1 MIERIS
7 GQIARVE
14 ADAIVV
20 MVGGVGLRV
29 RVPKSALEVAANTG
43 TDVLL
48 YTHLI
53 VREDEL
59 SLYGFVAEDERAA
72 FEVLIGV
79 SGVGPR
85 TALAVLS
92 VLTVD
97 QLRNAVRR
105 GEPETLTRVP
115 GIGKKT
121 AEKMLFELKGKLG
134 GPMDELAELSA
145 ITDVDS
151 DVMAALTAMGFSI
164 VEAQTAV
171 QRIPRD
177 GPKDV
182 ESRIMLAL
190 QNLG

>member
-7 GQIARVE
+7 GRVARVE
-14 ADAIVV
+14 TDAIVI

-43 TDVLL
+43 AEVLL

-53 VREDEL
+53 LREDEI
-59 SLYGFVAEDERAA
+59 SL

-92 VLTVD
+92 TLTVD

-105 GEPETLTRVP
+105 GEPEMLTRVP

-121 AEKMLFELKGKLG
+121 AEKMLFELKDKLG
-134 GPMDELAELSA
+134 GPVDELAELSA

>member
-7 GQIARVE
+7 GRVARVE
-14 ADAIVV
+14 TDAIVI

-43 TDVLL
+43 AEVLL

-53 VREDEL
+53 LREDEI
-59 SLYGFVAEDERAA
+59 SLYGFIAEDERAA

-92 VLTVD
+92 TLTVD

-105 GEPETLTRVP
+105 GEPEMLTRVP

-121 AEKMLFELKGKLG
+121 AEKMLFELKDKLG
-134 GPMDELAELSA
+134 GPVDELAELSA

>member
-7 GQIARVE
+7 GRVARVE
-14 ADAIVV
+14 TDAVV
-20 MVGGVGLRV
+20 IMVGGVGLRV

-43 TDVLL
+43 AEVLL

-53 VREDEL
+53 LRDDEI
-59 SLYGFVAEDERAA
+59 SLYGFIAEDERAA

-92 VLTVD
+92 TLTVD

-105 GEPETLTRVP
+105 GEPEILTRVP

-121 AEKMLFELKGKLG
+121 AEKMLFELKDKLG
-134 GPMDELAELSA
+134 GPVDELAELSA

>member
-7 GQIARVE
+7 GRVARVE
-14 ADAIVV
+14 TDAIVI

-43 TDVLL
+43 AEVLL

-53 VREDEL
+53 LRDDEI
-59 SLYGFVAEDERAA
+59 SLYGFIAEDERAA

-92 VLTVD
+92 TLTVD

-105 GEPETLTRVP
+105 GEPEMLTRVP

-121 AEKMLFELKGKLG
+121 AEKMLFELKDKLG
-134 GPMDELAELSA
+134 GPVDELAELSA

>member
-7 GQIARVE
+7 GQVVRVE
-14 ADAIVV
+14 TDAIVI

-29 RVPKSALEVAANTG
+29 RAPKSALEIAANVG
-43 TDVLL
+43 TEVLL

-53 VREDEL
+53 LREDEIT
-59 SLYGFVAEDERAA
+59 LYGFASEEERAA

-92 VLTVD
+92 VLSAD
-97 QLRNAVRR
+97 QLRGAVRR
-105 GEPETLTRVP
+105 GEAEVLTRVP

-121 AEKMLFELKGKLG
+121 AEKMIFELKDKLA
-134 GPMDELAELSA
+134 GPSDPLAELTA

-151 DVMAALTAMGFSI
+151 DVMAALTSMGFSI
-164 VEAQTAV
+164 VEAQTAI

-177 GPKDV
+177 APKDV
-182 ESRIMLAL
+182 ETRVMLAL

>member
-7 GQIARVE
+7 GRVARVE
-14 ADAIVV
+14 TDAIVI

-29 RVPKSALEVAANTG
+29 RVPKSVLEVAANTG
-43 TDVLL
+43 AEVLL

-53 VREDEL
+53 LREDEI
-59 SLYGFVAEDERAA
+59 SLYGFIAEDERAA

-92 VLTVD
+92 TLTVD

-105 GEPETLTRVP
+105 GEPEMLTRVP

-121 AEKMLFELKGKLG
+121 AEKMLFELKDKLG
-134 GPMDELAELSA
+134 GPVDELAELSA